1 MTRTLKLLSG
11 LGAAAT
17 ALAALLATTGPA
29 PLSAASTR
37 EPVLLELFTSQGCSS
52 CPPAD
57 KLAARLAK
65 EADLVLVSR
74 PVTYWD
80 RLGWKDTLAMESNTR
95 QQRAYA
101 ARGLGGN
108 NGVYTPQV
116 VIGGRYGEVGS
127 NEAAIRNRASLA
139 AAGNAVALRSRK
151 TQDRSHAIG
160 IGGPTGGS
168 AELVLW
174 AVDSSAAVAI
184 ARGENGGRTV
194 NYINVLKA
202 ERKLADWRGG
212 KQSVRV
218 AADALRVA
226 GADRY
231 AVVLRGSH
239 GGAVLA
245 ARWL

>member
-17 ALAALLATTGPA
+17 ALAALLATTGPT
-29 PLSAASTR
+29 PLSIGSTR

-57 KLAARLAK
+57 RLAARLAK
-65 EADLVLVSR
+65 EPDLVVVSR

-80 RLGWKDTLAMESNTR
+80 RLGWKDTLAMASNTR
-95 QQRAYA
+95 QQRSYA

-108 NGVYTPQV
+108 TGVYTPQV

-127 NEAAIRNRASLA
+127 SETAIRNRASLA
-139 AAGNAVALRSRK
+139 AAGNAVALRSRRA
-151 TQDRSHAIG
+151 DDGGHAIG
-160 IGGPTGGS
+160 IGGPAS
-168 AELVLW
+168 ADGELVLW
-174 AVDSSAAVAI
+174 AVDSSATVAI

-194 NYINVLKA
+194 HYTNVLKS
-202 ERKLADWRGG
+202 ERKLAEWRGG

-218 AADALRVA
+218 AAAALQVG

-231 AVVLRGSH
+231 AVVLRETGT
-239 GGAVLA
+239 GAVLA

>member
-1 MTRTLKLLSG
+1 MNRLSI
-11 LGAAAT
+11 AT
-17 ALAALLATTGPA
+17 AGLLGLALFTGTGAKTEA
-29 PLSAASTR
+29 PVPR

-57 KLAARLAK
+57 KLAARLAQ
-65 EADLVLVSR
+65 EPGFVVVSR

-95 QQRAYA
+95 QQRSYA

-127 NEAAIRNRASLA
+127 GEVAIRNRASLA
-139 AAGNAVALRSRK
+139 AAGNAVALRSLRAE
-151 TQDRSHAIG
+151 DGSHAIG

-194 NYINVLKA
+194 HYTNVLKA
-202 ERKLADWRGG
+202 ERRLADWRGG
-212 KQSVRV
+212 KQSVRI
-218 AADALRVA
+218 AADALQVA

-231 AVVLRGSH
+231 AVVLRETG